1 MLLQKI
7 FIFLV
12 LFKMFLQVKIVAAV
26 EVAVADGFHDVVLAD
41 GDADVEAGVIVRGE
55 KERINSDS
63 LNF

>member
-1 MLLQKI
+1 
-7 FIFLV
+7 
-12 LFKMFLQVKIVAAV
+12 MFLQIKVVAAV
-26 EVAVADGFHDVVLAD
+26 EVAVGDGFHDVGLAD

>member
-1 MLLQKI
+1 M
-7 FIFLV
+7 
-12 LFKMFLQVKIVAAV
+12 VAAV
-26 EVAVADGFHDVVLAD
+26 EAAVGDGLRDVVLAD